1 VTAETLGGPETSEIP
16 VSLTSATNRARAAR
30 TEFARRVRRGDQLIV
45 PGVTNG
51 LTARV
56 VERADFGACYATGA
70 GIANVEFGLPDIGL
84 IGLSEVA
91 DQVRRI
97 CGAVTLPVVVDADTG
112 HGGPL
117 SVMRTVSMLEAA
129 GAAAIQIEDQTMP
142 KSCGHFDGHEIVESW
157 EMQAKVEAAVNARG
171 SDDLLIIARTDAIGV
186 LGPEEAIRR
195 GHAFLEAGA
204 DMLFIEAPTDV
215 EQLRRIGDEF
225 AGVPLVANVV
235 EGGRTPQL
243 SAAEL
248 FDLGFT
254 FVLFANF
261 LMRIMT
267 QAGIDGLASL
277 RTLGDSRLLSDSM
290 LSWHERQNLVGLNQF
305 RALDNRYASWEFRPP
320 AATGTK
326 LNGQP

>member
-1 VTAETLGGPETSEIP
+1 VTADSAAGQEPSAIP
-16 VSLTSATNRARAAR
+16 VGLTSAASRARSAR
-30 TEFARRVRRGDQLIV
+30 QDFAQRIRRGDRLVV

-51 LTARV
+51 LAARL
-56 VERADFGACYATGA
+56 VERAGFTACYATGG

-91 DQVRRI
+91 EQVRRI
-97 CGAVTLPVVVDADTG
+97 CDAVTFPVVVDADTG

-142 KSCGHFDGHEIVESW
+142 KSCGHFDSHEIIEGW
-157 EMQAKVEAAVNARG
+157 EMQAKIEAAVNARG

-186 LGPEEAIRR
+186 LGLQEAISR
-195 GHAFLEAGA
+195 GHAFLAAGA
-204 DMLFIEAPTDV
+204 DILFIEAPTDV
-215 EQLRRIGDEF
+215 EQLRRIGAEF

-254 FVLFANF
+254 FILFANF

-267 QAGIDGLASL
+267 RAGVEGLQSL
-277 RTLGDSRLLSDSM
+277 RTLGDSRALADSM
-290 LSWHERQNLVGLNQF
+290 LSWPQRQELVGLNQF
-305 RALDNRYASWEFRPP
+305 RALDREYAARESRPP
-320 AATGTK
+320 ASTGR
-326 LNGQP
+326 Q